1 MRVSE
6 LMSPSTVTIF
16 PEDTVACAAR
26 LMERHGIGVLPVCSP
41 QGKLKGIVTD
51 RDIATRCV
59 AADLA
64 AEQTPVREIMSRHVA
79 TVPPQADVREAALHM
94 AQCRI
99 RRLPVAEGGRVLGMV
114 SIGDLMRT
122 HAIWKRPRRWP
133 RSPGRG
139 KAPIKRER
147 KAKGAINF

>member
-1 MRVSE
+1 MWVSE

-122 HAIWKRPRRWP
+122 HACDMEAAQALAEISRPGEGP
-133 RSPGRG
+133 Y
-139 KAPIKRER
+139 
-147 KAKGAINF
+147 